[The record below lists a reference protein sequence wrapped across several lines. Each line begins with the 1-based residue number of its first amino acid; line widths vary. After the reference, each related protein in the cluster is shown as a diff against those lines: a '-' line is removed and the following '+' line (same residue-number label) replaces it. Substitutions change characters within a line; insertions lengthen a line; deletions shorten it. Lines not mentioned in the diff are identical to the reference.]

1 MCICVADSRRVSAPT
16 YFGKRCLTDFTMIFS
31 IDDPALVADQ
41 LEPSP
46 NQGEDVVVDAQQII
60 GASAAGSAK
69 EEPSSLRTDWAIQAS
84 TFNSRL
90 LLRRGD
96 NVAILGKGNVSVK
109 L

>member
-1 MCICVADSRRVSAPT
+1 
-16 YFGKRCLTDFTMIFS
+16 MIFS
-31 IDDPALVADQ
+31 IDDLALVADQ

-46 NQGEDVVVDAQQII
+46 NQGEDVVV
-60 GASAAGSAK
+60 SATGSAK